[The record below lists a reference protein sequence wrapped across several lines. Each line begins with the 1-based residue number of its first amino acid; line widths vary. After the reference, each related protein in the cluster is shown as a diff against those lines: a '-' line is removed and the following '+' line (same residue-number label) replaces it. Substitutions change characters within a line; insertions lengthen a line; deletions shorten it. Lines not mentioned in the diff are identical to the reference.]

1 MEFLPDIS
9 KWIQILLRVG
19 HVFFAILWIGT
30 SFTFNYLD
38 NKLPKNLKE
47 KDIEAD
53 GILQHS
59 GYYYKLTRYLGAPQ
73 EVPKNVIIWKYTSY
87 LTFLS
92 GFALLILIYYVNA
105 DILMVDKRI
114 NPNIS
119 SFLAITISVLSI
131 IGSWLVYDFIC
142 KTKLI
147 NYKIIFPAVLLIIG
161 TAISFGLTK
170 IFGSRFA
177 FLQSG
182 IIAGSIMTMNVFFI
196 IAPNGKKIALAF
208 SKKIKF
214 DLNLSLQ
221 AKVRSVHNNIILL
234 WVLFIMLSHGKASF
248 ISGNMPSWLILAV
261 LAIIFGMIQYYVN
274 WKNKKES
281 N

>member
-1 MEFLPDIS
+1 MEFLPDVS
-9 KWIQILLRVG
+9 KWIQALLRWG
-19 HVFFAILWIGT
+19 HVFFAILWVGT

-47 KDIEAD
+47 EGIEAS

-59 GYYYKLTRYLGAPQ
+59 GYYYKLTRYRGAPM

-92 GFALLILIYYVNA
+92 GIALLILIYFVNA
-105 DILMVDKRI
+105 DILMIDKRV
-114 NPNIS
+114 NENIS
-119 SFLAITISVLSI
+119 PSIAIAISVLSI
-131 IGSWLVYDFIC
+131 IGSWLIYDFIC
-142 KTKLI
+142 KSKLI
-147 NYKIIFPAVLLIIG
+147 NYKIIFPIVLLIIG

-182 IIAGSIMTMNVFFI
+182 IILGSIMTMNVYFV
-196 IAPNGKKIALAF
+196 IAPSGIKIASAV
-208 SKKIKF
+208 SKKEKF
-214 DLNLSLQ
+214 DLNLSLI
-221 AKVRSVHNNIILL
+221 AKQRSVHNNIITLL
-234 WVLFIMLSHGKASF
+234 VLFIMLSGHASF
-248 ISGNMPSWLILAV
+248 VWVSKYNWLILAI
-261 LAIIFGMIQYYVN
+261 LAIIFGMIQHYVN
-274 WKNKKES
+274 LKNKKES

>member
-9 KWIQILLRVG
+9 KWTQILLRWG
-19 HVFFAILWIGT
+19 HVFFAILWVGT

-47 KDIEAD
+47 EDIEAD

-59 GYYYKLTRYLGAPQ
+59 GYYYKLTRYHGVPT

-92 GFALLILIYYVNA
+92 GIALLILIYYVNA
-105 DILMVDKRI
+105 DILMVDKRV
-114 NPNIS
+114 NENIS
-119 SFLAITISVLSI
+119 TFIAIAISVFSI
-131 IGSWLVYDFIC
+131 IGSWLIYDFIC
-142 KTKLI
+142 KSKLI
-147 NYKIIFPAVLLIIG
+147 NYKIIFPIVLLIIG
-161 TAISFGLTK
+161 TIISFSLTK
-170 IFGSRFA
+170 IYGPRFA

-182 IIAGSIMTMNVFFI
+182 IILGSIMTMNVFFI
-196 IAPNGKKIALAF
+196 IAPNGRKVAF
-208 SKKIKF
+208 ASLNKTKF
-214 DLNLSLQ
+214 DLNLSIQ
-221 AKVRSVHNNIILL
+221 AKTRSVHNNIITLL
-234 WVLFIMLSHGKASF
+234 VLFIMLSGHASF
-248 ISGNMPSWLILAV
+248 IWVSKYNWLILAI
-261 LAIIFGMIQYYVN
+261 LAIIFGIIQYYVN

>member
-9 KWIQILLRVG
+9 KWIQILLRWG
-19 HVFFAILWIGT
+19 HVFFAILWVGT

-47 KDIEAD
+47 EDIEAD

-59 GYYYKLTRYLGAPQ
+59 GYYYKLTRYHGAPL

-92 GFALLILIYYVNA
+92 GVALLILIYYANA
-105 DILMVDKRI
+105 DILMVDKRV
-114 NPNIS
+114 NENIS
-119 SFLAITISVLSI
+119 SFLAISISLLSI
-131 IGSWLVYDFIC
+131 IVSWLIYDFIC
-142 KTKLI
+142 KSKLI
-147 NYKIIFPAVLLIIG
+147 NYKIVFPIILLIIG

-170 IFGSRFA
+170 IYGPRFA

-182 IIAGSIMTMNVFFI
+182 IILGSIMTFNVFFI
-196 IAPNGKKIALAF
+196 IAPNGRKIALAA
-208 SKKIKF
+208 SKKEKS
-214 DLNLSLQ
+214 DLNLSLR
-221 AKVRSVHNNIILL
+221 AKVRSVHNNIITLL
-234 WVLFIMLSHGKASF
+234 VLFIMLSGHTSFVWASKYNWIILF
-248 ISGNMPSWLILAV
+248 I
-261 LAIIFGMIQYYVN
+261 LAIIFGMIQHYVN
-274 WKNKKES
+274 LKNKRES

>member
-9 KWIQILLRVG
+9 KWTQILLRWG
-19 HVFFAILWIGT
+19 HVFFAILWVGT

-47 KDIEAD
+47 EDIEAD

-59 GYYYKLTRYLGAPQ
+59 GYYYKLTRYHGAPT

-92 GFALLILIYYVNA
+92 GIALLILIYYVNA
-105 DILMVDKRI
+105 DILMVDKRV
-114 NPNIS
+114 NENIS
-119 SFLAITISVLSI
+119 SYLAIAISVFSI
-131 IGSWLVYDFIC
+131 IGSWLIYDFIC
-142 KTKLI
+142 KSKLI
-147 NYKIIFPAVLLIIG
+147 NYKIIFPIVLLIIG
-161 TAISFGLTK
+161 TVISFGLTK
-170 IFGSRFA
+170 IYGSRFA

-182 IIAGSIMTMNVFFI
+182 IILGSIMTMNVFFV
-196 IAPNGKKIALAF
+196 IAPNGKKIALAAL
-208 SKKIKF
+208 KKEKF
-214 DLNLSLQ
+214 DLNLSLR
-221 AKVRSVHNNIILL
+221 AKVRSVHNNIITLL
-234 WVLFIMLSHGKASF
+234 VLFIMLSGHAPF
-248 ISGNMPSWLILAV
+248 IWVSKYNWIILSL

-274 WKNKKES
+274 YRNKKEI